1 MCAWFPPPNNRL
13 QMGHPFINTYILFI
27 GLERQWI
34 CAVAHLTHLSTVNS
48 PNPSSPHRGCICE
61 SKCKRNGM
69 DAFMDGRE
77 TGRETVGYFS
87 RAPYVCCPGCVMDLH
102 DMALSVSSPLSEA
115 LVITSHTCMPIFHLN
130 PSRNRLALLV
140 APNYTWLA

>member
-1 MCAWFPPPNNRL
+1 
-13 QMGHPFINTYILFI
+13 MGRPFINTYILFI

-34 CAVAHLTHLSTVNS
+34 CAVAHLTHLSIVNS

-115 LVITSHTCMPIFHLN
+115 LVITSHTCTPIFHLN

-140 APNYTWLA
+140 APNYT